1 MSKTKELFAQMREDE
16 TLDTHLDDQYQYQ
29 QYIKENLPDNTPDI
43 LNRIFRAWG
52 YCIIDE
58 IEKNEIK

>member
-1 MSKTKELFAQMREDE
+1 MSKTKELFALMREDE

-29 QYIKENLPDNTPDI
+29 QYIKKNSRDKTPDI
-43 LNRIFRAWG
+43 LNRIFRAG
-52 YCIIDE
+52 SVCIIDE